1 MKRLILLPLA
11 GLAAVLVVAAAGAA
25 TQTVQIT
32 RNGFTPQNLS
42 ISVGDT
48 VTWHNA
54 ATPDHQVVANDGS
67 FASPVLH
74 SDQTYSHTFSNAGT
88 FTYHDAFARTHVGTV
103 TVNGPPASL
112 TLSSASQTIVYGGGT
127 TLSGSV
133 SNQTANEPVTLTAQA
148 TGKGIQS
155 IDSTQ
160 TSSTGSFSFS
170 VSPTIGTTYQAHWR
184 SSDSSPV
191 TVQVAPRIGLGL
203 SGRLYIARVT
213 SDLSYA
219 GHFVWLQ
226 RHYGFGWRSIKRV
239 YLGAN
244 SRAVFRVKTP
254 RGHTMLRLF
263 MPAGQ
268 AGAGYV
274 AGLSR
279 TIVVFHR

>member
-1 MKRLILLPLA
+1 MKRLFLLPLA

-32 RNGFTPQNLS
+32 KNGFTPQSLTL
-42 ISVGDT
+42 SVGDT

-54 ATPDHQVVANDGS
+54 DTADHQVVGNDGS
-67 FASPVLH
+67 FASPVLQP
-74 SDQTYSHTFSNAGT
+74 DQTYSHTFSSAGT
-88 FTYHDAFARTHVGTV
+88 FRYHDAFARTHVGTI

-112 TLSSASQTIVYGGGT
+112 TLSSASRTVVYGGDT
-127 TLSGSV
+127 TLSGTV
-133 SNQTANEPVTLTAQA
+133 SSQAANEPVTLTAQA
-148 TGKGIQS
+148 TGKGTQS

-160 TSSTGSFSFS
+160 TSSNGSFSFS

-184 SSDSSPV
+184 SADSSPV
-191 TVQVAPRIGLGL
+191 SVQVAPRVGFGLT
-203 SGRLYIARVT
+203 GRLYIARVT

-219 GHFVWLQ
+219 GHYVWLQ
-226 RHYGFGWRSIKRV
+226 RHFGFGWRSIKRV

-244 SRAVFRVKTP
+244 SRAVFTVRTP